1 MPMETMATVVLRQRV
16 LRMVDPLRRHALRTE
31 DPRRR
36 RVLRMVD
43 PLRRHALRTVVRP
56 HHVSREAH
64 PLQII
69 CHREEVVRG
78 VAVAI
83 LEEVAEEA
91 VDQGA
96 AVEEE
101 DNQQDFLL

>member
-31 DPRRR
+31 DPLRRR
-36 RVLRMVD
+36 
-43 PLRRHALRTVVRP
+43 ALRTVVRP

-101 DNQQDFLL
+101 DNQEDFLL